1 MVEHQGPRR
10 HAACKIIV
18 HGMQDVTERLNP
30 YLISVQVIDSVEGGH
45 SQAHIELDDRYS
57 ELMIPP
63 DNVPLTV
70 MLGWAGEGP
79 RVIDFGRGANSM
91 QDVVAEQAQDEMK
104 WGGPGLEVVFAGW
117 VSEVESG
124 FGRRGGGRRLWIT
137 GTGGN
142 TKGPAKEQQNVTVGE
157 GKKDDSAQAGE
168 GKHSLSE
175 IGEKVFGNAGLKLKL
190 SPGMK
195 AMKRDFWQAANESA
209 QNFGERIARETGGI
223 FSINNGIATLVG
235 KGEGV
240 NADGVK
246 MFNIEA
252 VWGINLIGWRIKP
265 FSGRAQWGGTSARF
279 FDFNAANW
287 DKIAGEVA
295 GGNPFGGAKAIA
307 QTVGSV
313 IGKVEGGQNNA
324 GMSGDSQS
332 KRGTG
337 WVLLNGEPRAH
348 AHCNVVIS
356 NARPGVDGTYYVS
369 EAEHNYTRG
378 VGYTTRC
385 NVQNFQPR
393 EGDYNWPKKP
403 AEVKAAEKKA
413 EEQKVEEQ
421 KKAEQ
426 ESEDEKFIR
435 ERAMNP
441 MIPGRAPGDKYWG
454 YWNNNDPSERD
465 IRAAKAWYEQW
476 KQDPPQRWK
485 DQFAK
490 LPAEYQSAPPAIGP
504 PNAPP
509 MNESYVPGQAGEGGI
524 TFPE

>member
-45 SQAHIELDDRYS
+45 SQAHIEVDDRNC
-57 ELMIPP
+57 ELAIPP
-63 DNVPLTV
+63 DGVPLTV
-70 MLGWAGEGP
+70 MLGWSGEGP

-91 QDVVAEQAQDEMK
+91 QDDPAITAELIQKEMR

-124 FGRRGGGRRLWIT
+124 FGRKGGGRRLWIS

-142 TKGPAKEQQNVTVGE
+142 TKGKAKEQQNVTVGE
-157 GKKDDSAQAGE
+157 GKKDDSQQAGE
-168 GKHSLSE
+168 GKHKLEE
-175 IGEKVFGNAGLKLKL
+175 IAGKVFGNAGLQFKL

-195 AMKRDFWQAANESA
+195 ALKRDFWQAANESA

-240 NADGVK
+240 NADGDV
-246 MFNIEA
+246 MFGIEA
-252 VWGINLIGWRIKP
+252 VWGVNLIGWRIKP
-265 FSGRAQWGGTSARF
+265 FSGRPQYGGGAARF

-287 DKIAGEVA
+287 EKAEGKI
-295 GGNPFGGAKAIA
+295 GGTGPFGDAKSIA
-307 QTVGSV
+307 QTVGAV
-313 IGKVEGGQNNA
+313 IGKIEGGQNVG
-324 GMSGDSQS
+324 GMKGDSES
-332 KRGTG
+332 KRGQG

-348 AHCNVVIS
+348 AHCNLTLTG
-356 NARPGVDGTYYVS
+356 ARPGVNGTYYVS

-385 NVQNFQPR
+385 NVQHFQPVQ
-393 EGDYNWPKKP
+393 GDYNWHRKTP
-403 AEVKAAEKKA
+403 EEEAANKKA
-413 EEQKVEEQ
+413 EEDA
-421 KKAEQ
+421 KAAKAKADQ
-426 ESEDEKFIR
+426 GSEDEKYIAS
-435 ERAMNP
+435 RAEND

-465 IRAAKAWYEQW
+465 IRAAKAWYE
-476 KQDPPQRWK
+476 KRKIDPPQQWK

-490 LPAEYQSAPPAIGP
+490 LGDAAPPPAAAEP
-504 PNAPP
+504 PASF
-509 MNESYVPGQAGEGGI
+509 EDRWGGLQ
-524 TFPE
+524 